1 MQIADIGPEVS
12 HAIVDFFSRPA
23 NKLLIERLER
33 IGVKMKADK
42 RERTSQLSGMT
53 FVLTGTLPTL
63 TREQAK
69 EKIENAGGAVA
80 GSVSKKTTYLVAGED
95 AGSKL
100 DKAKELK
107 ISVIDEAR
115 LIKLLQGD

>member
-1 MQIADIGPEVS
+1 M
-12 HAIVDFFSRPA
+12 
-23 NKLLIERLER
+23 L
-33 IGVKMKADK
+33 
-42 RERTSQLSGMT
+42 
-53 FVLTGTLPTL
+53 
-63 TREQAK
+63 
-69 EKIENAGGAVA
+69 GGAVA